1 MPLASPET
9 GLEPHLATRGGRAQA
24 GIRVRACVTG
34 FAYAC
39 FSTGMHLFLQQ
50 WNDMSRFNQLHTLAA
65 CLAVSLPTLA
75 DERNA
80 PLTLPT
86 TAITD
91 SRDAQAIDLATPTQA
106 GSRLN
111 LNALE
116 TPASTSSL
124 SEAQIIG
131 RNNQTVQD
139 AVTRSPGITFIG
151 TPGDGGTG
159 LSARGFTGQS
169 SVMTLLDGSR
179 MHVGA
184 GTLTYP
190 VDPWMVERI
199 DVIRG
204 PASVLYG
211 EGATGAV
218 VNVIPKK
225 PFTGEIRNHL
235 RLGYGSWDRQQLGLD
250 SGGNLD
256 ERLSYRLTLNQQAGN
271 GWVDRTDSRSLALSA
286 ALRFDATD
294 DLSFTL
300 SHERGDAQPANYY
313 GTPLIDGHLR
323 DSLRN
328 KNYNVSND
336 QQRYHDEWT
345 RLSSDWQISD
355 SLSASNQLYYIKSR
369 RHWRN
374 AESYTWDAQAAL
386 VQRGRF
392 MEIRHGQEQVG
403 DRQSFTFDHS
413 LFGLASKTV
422 VGAEY
427 NRIRFTVDSN
437 APYDDGGRD
446 PLAPWQPAPGS
457 FHSASATRPQ
467 TFSKVSTFSLFGE
480 NRTQLSDRL
489 SLVTGLRRDQ
499 NRLDFHD
506 LSSSTRSDR
515 SLQGGNWRAGLVFAV
530 TDALS
535 LYGQYS
541 TSEDGVG
548 DLLTQRPGDRLD
560 LTEARQTEVGLKQ
573 RFWEDRGEW
582 TLAAYHIVKKK
593 LPVYNQV
600 THDSQQ
606 AGQQTSDGLEASVEL
621 ALGNQWHVSANAA
634 LLRARYDDFIELD
647 GNDMPQDRAG
657 KHPQDVPRRTAN
669 LWLSKGF
676 GQDLDAG
683 LGLRYVDVRYS
694 SAANDQRVPG
704 YTVVDANIG
713 WQVLPDVRLGLQV
726 NNLFDRVYAQSS
738 YSGEQWLLGAPRSY
752 FATLD
757 YSF

>member
-1 MPLASPET
+1 
-9 GLEPHLATRGGRAQA
+9 
-24 GIRVRACVTG
+24 
-34 FAYAC
+34 
-39 FSTGMHLFLQQ
+39 
-50 WNDMSRFNQLHTLAA
+50 MSRFNKLHTLAA
-65 CLAVSLPTLA
+65 CLAVSIPALA
-75 DERNA
+75 DEQ
-80 PLTLPT
+80 PGSLTLPS

-91 SRDAQAIDLATPTQA
+91 NRDPQVVDLATPTQA

-111 LNALE
+111 LSALE
-116 TPASTSSL
+116 TPASTSTL
-124 SEAQIIG
+124 SEAQILG

-159 LSARGFTGQS
+159 LSARGFSGQS
-169 SVMTLLDGSR
+169 SVMTLFDGSR
-179 MHVGA
+179 LYAGA

-225 PFTGEIRNHL
+225 PFDGDIRNHL

-250 SGGNLD
+250 SGGSLS
-256 ERLSYRLTLNQQAGN
+256 ERLSYRLTLNQQASN

-323 DSLRN
+323 GSLRK

-345 RLSSDWQISD
+345 RLNSDWQIND

-374 AESYTWDAQAAL
+374 AEEYTWDADSGL
-386 VQRGRF
+386 VGRASF
-392 MEIRHGQEQVG
+392 LEIKHNQEQIG
-403 DRQSFTFDHS
+403 DRQSFTFDHA

-422 VGAEY
+422 VGVEY
-427 NRIRFTVDSN
+427 NKIRFNVDSN
-437 APYDDGGRD
+437 ANSNGKFIDDSKD
-446 PLAPWQPAPGS
+446 PLDPWQPTPGA
-457 FHSASATRPQ
+457 FHSGSPLRPQ
-467 TFSKVSTFSLFGE
+467 MLSTTHTFALFAE
-480 NRTQLSDRL
+480 NRTQLTERL
-489 SLVTGLRRDQ
+489 ALVTGVRRDQ
-499 NRLDFHD
+499 NHIDRDNLVDG
-506 LSSSTRSDR
+506 TRNDR
-515 SLQGGNWRAGLVFAV
+515 SLRGGNWRAGLVFAA
-530 TDALS
+530 TDDLS

-548 DLLTQRPGDRLD
+548 DLLTLRPEDRLE
-560 LTEARQTEVGLKQ
+560 LTEAKQTELGLKQ
-573 RFWEDRGEW
+573 RFWDGRGEW

-593 LPVYNQV
+593 LPVYDV
-600 THDSQQ
+600 VSKRSQQ
-606 AGQQTSDGLEASVEL
+606 AGQQTSDGLEASLEL
-621 ALGNQWHVSANAA
+621 ALGNQWQVSANAA
-634 LLRARYDDFIELD
+634 LVRAKYDDFLQRS
-647 GNDMPQDRAG
+647 GGVVYDRAG
-657 KHPQDVPRRTAN
+657 NRPQDVPRRTAN

-676 GQDLDAG
+676 GQAVDAG
-683 LGLRYVDVRYS
+683 IGLRYVDARYT
-694 SAANDQRVPG
+694 SAANDAQVPG
-704 YTVVDANIG
+704 YTVVDANLG
-713 WQVLPDVRLGLQV
+713 WQVLPDVRLGLQL
-726 NNLFDRVYAQSS
+726 NNLFDRQYAQSS